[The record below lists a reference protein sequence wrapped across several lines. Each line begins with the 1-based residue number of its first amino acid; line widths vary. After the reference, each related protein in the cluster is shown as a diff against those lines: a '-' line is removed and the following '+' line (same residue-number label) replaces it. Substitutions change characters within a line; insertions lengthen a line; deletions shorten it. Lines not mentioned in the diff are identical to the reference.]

1 MEYIGNCWKSKS
13 FVPEKAMIPFCGCEH
28 CLVDGNGRVRLCQR
42 FVDDFLSRCEGKI
55 VIYGLP
61 EGALALYPEDVFKE
75 MRERELGNM
84 DRIGASFA
92 ARRSLRRF
100 GSLSS
105 PETISRQGRVS
116 IPSHLQEFAG
126 LLPGSRVSIVGVEI
140 GVEIWAEERLKS
152 EMSSI
157 EDVEKEIR
165 IMEIENSKENRFK
178 TVE

>member
-1 MEYIGNCWKSKS
+1 
-13 FVPEKAMIPFCGCEH
+13 MIPFCGCEH
-28 CLVDGNGRVRLCQR
+28 CLVDSNGRVRLCQR
-42 FVDDFLSRCEGKI
+42 FVDDFLSECEGNV

-61 EGALALYPEDVFKE
+61 EGALAIYPEEVFRE
-75 MRERELGNM
+75 MRERELGDM

-116 IPSHLQEFAG
+116 IPLHLQEFAG
-126 LLPGSRVSIVGVEI
+126 LRPGTQASVVGVEI
-140 GVEIWAEERLKS
+140 GVEIWADERLKQ

-165 IMEIENSKENRFK
+165 IMEIENSKETRYK